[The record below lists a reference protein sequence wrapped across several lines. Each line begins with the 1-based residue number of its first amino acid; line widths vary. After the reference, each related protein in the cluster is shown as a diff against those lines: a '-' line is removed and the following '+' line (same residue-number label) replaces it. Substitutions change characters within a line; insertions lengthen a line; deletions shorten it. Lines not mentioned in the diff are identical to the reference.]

1 VVSLSEAGAAVLV
14 FCSFQLRSMQK
25 VFSLLGAAAYSFALS
40 ASLVTAGVASM
51 FIVATIAS
59 EDQRIYNT
67 CMIKN
72 KSADY
77 CRLVVS
83 GR

>member
-1 VVSLSEAGAAVLV
+1 
-14 FCSFQLRSMQK
+14 MQK
-25 VFSLLGAAAYSFALS
+25 VLSFAGAAAYSFALS
-40 ASLVTAGVASM
+40 ASLVTAGVTSM
-51 FIVATIAS
+51 LMVATIAS

>member
-1 VVSLSEAGAAVLV
+1 ML
-14 FCSFQLRSMQK
+14 M
-25 VFSLLGAAAYSFALS
+25 
-40 ASLVTAGVASM
+40 
-51 FIVATIAS
+51 VATIAS